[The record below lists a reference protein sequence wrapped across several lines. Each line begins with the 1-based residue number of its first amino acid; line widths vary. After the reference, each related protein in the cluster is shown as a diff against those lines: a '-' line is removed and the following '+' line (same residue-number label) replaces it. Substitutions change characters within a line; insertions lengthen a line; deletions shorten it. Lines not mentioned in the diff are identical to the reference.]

1 LALLVSNVA
10 SDGEGDPTMPL
21 CRALGIN
28 KKDLISWEL
37 VRKSLD
43 ARHGK
48 HVWRSTWKVEVNDEA
63 AVLKYPGSARPWT
76 ERDAVRFGFEEAKIE
91 ATAPAKGRMKP
102 IIVGAG
108 PAGLFAALYLAE
120 AGHPG
125 VLLDR
130 GQAVDGRVK
139 AVNGFWRNMLPLDP
153 DNNLL
158 FGEGGAGTFSD
169 GKIYTRRRDGDLGW
183 IFRRFVDFG
192 ADPGIL
198 HDAWAHLGTDKVRAV
213 LPVFRARLAELGV
226 DVRYGAK
233 VVGLVK
239 DGGRVTG
246 VRLADDTVIE
256 GSMVIVGAG
265 HSARDAMAMMVEAG
279 AAAESRPIAV
289 GARIEHPQALIDK
302 GRYHVDDRGELP
314 AASYRLAFNPSAGRA
329 AHTFCMCPGGMV
341 VPAMHHGGSV
351 VVNGMSFS
359 TQRGFFANS
368 AVIVDVSVDDYGA
381 ADPLAGYRWQEAIE
395 RRAFDVAEGTFRTPA
410 QRVVDFLAGRPSD
423 DVGKVSYPMGV
434 VPGSLDAVLPPAIVA
449 GMREAILDFGRKIPG
464 FSDNGV
470 LMAPE
475 TRTTSPV
482 RLLRTAGGESTTLP
496 GLFPIGEGAGYGGG
510 IISCAFDGMRTAKAI
525 VGA

>member
-1 LALLVSNVA
+1 MALLVSNVA
-10 SDGEGDPTMPL
+10 SDGEGDPTGAL
-21 CRALGIN
+21 CRALGIR
-28 KKDLISWEL
+28 KQELRAYEL

-48 HVWRSTWKVEVNDEA
+48 HVWRSTWKVEVEDEA
-63 AVLKYPGSARPWT
+63 ATLKKAASARVWT
-76 ERDAVRFGFEEAKIE
+76 ERDAVRHGFAEARI
-91 ATAPAKGRMKP
+91 AAPASKARMRP

-139 AVNGFWRNMLPLDP
+139 AVNGFWRNQLPLDP

-192 ADPGIL
+192 ADPEIL

-213 LPVFRARLAELGV
+213 LPVFRNRLAELGV
-226 DVRYGAK
+226 EVRYGAK
-233 VVGLVK
+233 VVDLVK
-239 DGGRVTG
+239 QGDRVAG
-246 VRLADDTVIE
+246 VRLADGSVIE

-265 HSARDAMAMMVEAG
+265 HSARDAMAMLVNAG
-279 AAAESRPIAV
+279 AAAEARPIAV
-289 GARIEHPQALIDK
+289 GARIEHPQQIIDK
-302 GRYHVDDRGELP
+302 GRYHLDDRGELP
-314 AASYRLAFNPSAGRA
+314 AASYRLAFNPKSGRS

-341 VPAMHHGGSV
+341 VPAMHHEGTV

-359 TQRGFFANS
+359 AQRGFFANS
-368 AVIVDVSVDDYGA
+368 AVIVDVSVADYGA
-381 ADPLAGYRWQEAIE
+381 SDPLAGYRWQEAIE
-395 RRAFDVAEGTFRTPA
+395 RRAFEVASGTFRTPA
-410 QRVVDFLAGRPSD
+410 QRVVDFLEGRPSD

-434 VPGSLDAVLPPAIVA
+434 APGDLAAVLPPAIVD
-449 GMREAILDFGRKIPG
+449 GMRAAIRDFGRKIPG
-464 FSDNGV
+464 FDQQGV

-482 RLLRTAGGESTTLP
+482 RLLRGPGGESTSLP